1 MQKIKKNDIVQII
14 KGKDRGKQGKVI
26 NVIEEGA
33 RAIIEGL
40 NLAKKHKRQ
49 SRQDQKGGIVSIE
62 MPVSVSNLMLCCKR
76 CSKPTRVGVML
87 LKDGTKARMC
97 KSCKGAL

>member
-1 MQKIKKNDIVQII
+1 MQKIKKNDLVQII
-14 KGKDRGKQGKVI
+14 KGKDTGKQGKVI
-26 NVIEEGA
+26 SIIEDGK
-33 RAIIEGL
+33 RAIVEGL

-62 MPVSVSNLMLCCKR
+62 MPISVSNLMLFCKH
-76 CSKPTRVGVML
+76 CSKPSRVGVMV
-87 LKDGTKARMC
+87 LKDGTKSRFC

>member
-1 MQKIKKNDIVQII
+1 MQKIKKNDIVQIT
-14 KGKDRGKQGKVI
+14 KGKDKGKQGKVI
-26 NVIEEGA
+26 DVIEDGA
-33 RAIIEGL
+33 RARIEGL

-62 MPVSVSNLMLCCKR
+62 MPVSISNLMLFCKH
-76 CSKPTRVGVML
+76 CSKPSRIGIMI
-87 LKDGTKARMC
+87 LKDGTKSRFC

>member
-1 MQKIKKNDIVQII
+1 MQKIRKNDFVQIT

-26 NVIEEGA
+26 SLIDDGR

-49 SRQDQKGGIVSIE
+49 SRQDQKGGIISIE
-62 MPVSVSNLMLCCKR
+62 MPVSIANLMIFCKH
-76 CSKPTRVGVML
+76 CSKPARVGSMV
-87 LKDGTKARMC
+87 LKDGTKARVC
-97 KSCKGAL
+97 KTCKEVV

>member
-1 MQKIKKNDIVQII
+1 MQKIKKNDIVQIT
-14 KGKDRGKQGKVI
+14 KGKDKGKQGKVI
-26 NVIEEGA
+26 DVIEDGA
-33 RAIIEGL
+33 RARIEGL

-62 MPVSVSNLMLCCKR
+62 MPVSISNLMLFCKH
-76 CSKPTRVGVML
+76 CSKPSRVGVII
-87 LKDGTKARMC
+87 LKDGTKSRIC

>member
-1 MQKIKKNDIVQII
+1 MRKIKKNDFVQIT

-26 NVIEEGA
+26 DVIEDGA
-33 RAIIEGL
+33 RARVEGL

-62 MPVSVSNLMLCCKR
+62 MPLSVSNLMLFCKH
-76 CSKPTRVGVML
+76 CSKPSRAGTNI
-87 LKDGTKARMC
+87 LKDGTKSRFC
-97 KSCKGAL
+97 KSCKGAI